1 MTTYTSKGPHFIQLF
16 FVLVYYTI
24 NIVEILSFSTEMDAK
39 DLKCLFASKWLK
51 FYSVNKKSLLILLLH
66 YMG

>member
-16 FVLVYYTI
+16 FILGYYTV

-39 DLKCLFASKWLK
+39 DLKCLFTSKLLK
-51 FYSVNKKSLLILLLH
+51 FYSVNLNSLLILLLH
-66 YMG
+66 